1 MTDENKGRATPSR
14 KDAEAARRAQM
25 KPAVTRKERVKRDR
39 ARIDK
44 QRLAQREALRTGK
57 GPNLPIRDQGPVR
70 AFVRDYVDGRWTVNE
85 FLLPI
90 LIITLLISFA
100 ATTTSAV
107 LTMVIYATTFALVV
121 LDSLRLRHG
130 LKKAL
135 RAEFDE
141 SQLRGDVFYG
151 FVRSTQMRFLRLP
164 KPTTKR

>member
-1 MTDENKGRATPSR
+1 MTDDNKGRATPSR
-14 KDAEAARRAQM
+14 KQAEAARRAQM
-25 KPAVTRKERVKRDR
+25 KPVVTRKERAKRDR
-39 ARIDK
+39 QRIEQ
-44 QRLAQREALRTGK
+44 QRAKQREALRTGK

-70 AFVRDYVDGRWTVNE
+70 AFVRDYVDARWTINE

-90 LIITLLISFA
+90 LIVTLLISFA
-100 ATTTSAV
+100 GTTWSAI
-107 LTMVIYATTFALVV
+107 LTVWIYATAFALVA

-164 KPTTKR
+164 KPTSKR